1 MSNNAAIAAVTATLT
16 KMIQAAVAADPVVS
30 NGTVT
35 ARPPDRARQG
45 APVNQVNI
53 FLYRTSIDAAWRNQD
68 PPSARPGES
77 GQPPL
82 PLVLSYLITGYGEDD
97 DEILAH
103 RLLGI
108 AMAVLNDTPVLSRAQ
123 IASALPPPGSGLE
136 NQAERVRITPD
147 PRPQDEI
154 SRMWTTFNTGYRLS
168 VSYDAAV
175 VLIDSTRPI
184 AAAPP
189 VLIRGRGD
197 TGPVAMGSLY
207 PQLQL
212 AVPPNRQPAA
222 QPGDV
227 LTLTGNQLGA
237 IGAVQVSHPLAA
249 QPLTLRPLTQTA
261 TALTVRLPDP
271 AQLPA
276 GMATVSA
283 TFDATMDSG
292 NGSGPVTLSSNA
304 VPVALAPKLVS
315 NAPLRVQLAQGAPTP
330 LTVNC
335 SPAVQ
340 PQQTIALVVGSR
352 LVSSAPVQAATS
364 QLNFSLRGF
373 TAGTYLLRVRIDQ
386 TDSIP
391 VVGPPVPGNANQPAP
406 LRFDPNQQLML
417 VNPSPQPAQA

>member
-16 KMIQAAVAADPVVS
+16 NMIQAAVSADATVS
-30 NGTVT
+30 SGTVT

-45 APVNQVNI
+45 APVNQVNL

-68 PPSARPGES
+68 PPAIRPGES

-82 PLVLSYLITGYGEDD
+82 PLVLSYLITAYGEDD

-108 AMAVLNDTPVLSRAQ
+108 AMGVLNDRPVLSRAQ
-123 IASALPPPGSGLE
+123 IASALPAPGSDLQ
-136 NQAERVRITPD
+136 NQVERVRITPD

-175 VLIDSTRPI
+175 VLIDSTRLV

-189 VLIRGRGD
+189 ALMLGRQD
-197 TGPVAMGSLY
+197 TGPVAAGSLF

-212 AVPPNRQPAA
+212 AVPPGRQPAV

-227 LTLTGNQLGA
+227 LTLTGSYLGA
-237 IGAVQVSHPLAA
+237 VTAVQVSHPLAG
-249 QPLTLRPLTQTA
+249 QPLTLTPLSLTA
-261 TALTVRLPDP
+261 SQVTVQLPDP
-271 AQLPA
+271 PPLPA
-276 GMATVSA
+276 GIATVAVAFDVQMDQAPGAGPA
-283 TFDATMDSG
+283 T
-292 NGSGPVTLSSNA
+292 VTSNA

-315 NAPLRVQLAQGAPTP
+315 NAPLTVALAQNGPTTV
-330 LTVNC
+330 TVNC

-340 PQQTIALVVGSR
+340 PQQTIALIVGSQ
-352 LVSSAPVQAATS
+352 LVTSEPVQAASS
-364 QLNFSLRGF
+364 QLSFSLQGL
-373 TAGTYLLRVRIDQ
+373 AVGSYLLRLRIDSV
-386 TDSIP
+386 DSIP
-391 VVGPPVPGNANQPAP
+391 VVSPPPAPGNANQPVP
-406 LRFDPNQQLML
+406 MQFDPNQQLVL
-417 VNPSPQPAQA
+417 S